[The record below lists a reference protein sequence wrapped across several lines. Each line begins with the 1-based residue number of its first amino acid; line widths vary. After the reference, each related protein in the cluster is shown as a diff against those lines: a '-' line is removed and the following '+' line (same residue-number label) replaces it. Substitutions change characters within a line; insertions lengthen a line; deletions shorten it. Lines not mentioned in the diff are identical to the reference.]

1 MAPAAVGGRGR
12 GGRASF
18 LPLGLSSLHAIDPS
32 LSHLPAAMAED
43 APRAAAAAEGSQH
56 ASAAERGS
64 AAAPAAPV
72 AKAAEQ
78 GSRPPY
84 QYRFSQSG
92 KRFDYK
98 IVSA

>member
-72 AKAAEQ
+72 AKAAEGQ
-78 GSRPPY
+78 DPHTSTGSAKAASDLITR
-84 QYRFSQSG
+84 
-92 KRFDYK
+92 
-98 IVSA
+98 

>member
-12 GGRASF
+12 GGGASF
-18 LPLGLSSLHAIDPS
+18 LSLGLSSLHAIDPS

-72 AKAAEQ
+72 AKAAEVLLPSLSIWPLSQ
-78 GSRPPY
+78 RTPARSRH
-84 QYRFSQSG
+84 
-92 KRFDYK
+92 
-98 IVSA
+98 